1 MTEISQNA
9 KTVQLA
15 PSALSDGRG
24 ILRRIVGW
32 DSFGLLVVFI
42 ALFVALS
49 ILAPSFFTVTNQ
61 LSILQNAAFF
71 GIVAF
76 AMTLVIVAGEID
88 ISVGSMAALSSALI
102 GVFVVKHGIPMVISL
117 VLVLGI
123 AALIGAFAGAMR
135 TYFNVPTFISSLALY
150 LALRGLAQLL
160 TSNFPIPIDAGQFFY
175 WGTTGR
181 VFGIPVAALYLVVV
195 GIVAGVIARRT
206 VFGRSIYAVGGNS
219 KAAGLSG
226 LPVRRIKILVMTIS
240 ATVAAITGLLQSA
253 LLSSGNSTIGVG
265 LEFDAIAATIIGGA
279 ALTGGKGTIAGTT
292 IGVLF
297 IASLL
302 NGMVLLNVNPY
313 AQQVVRGAVVLIAVV
328 VNVWRSRRSAVS

>member
-1 MTEISQNA
+1 MTEISQTD
-9 KTVQLA
+9 KPLQLA
-15 PSALSDGRG
+15 PSALADHRG

-32 DSFGLLVVFI
+32 DSFGLLVVFV

-102 GVFVVKHGIPMVISL
+102 GVFVAKHGIPMPLAL

-123 AALIGAFAGAMR
+123 AAAIGAFAGAMR

-160 TSNFPIPIDAGQFFY
+160 TSNFPIPIDAGAFFY

-195 GIVAGVIARRT
+195 GIVAGTIARRT
-206 VFGRSIYAVGGNS
+206 VFGRSIYAVGGNA

-279 ALTGGKGTIAGTT
+279 ALTGGKGTVAGTT

>member
-1 MTEISQNA
+1 MTDTTSTTLA
-9 KTVQLA
+9 VQA
-15 PSALSDGRG
+15 PATPGAASL
-24 ILRRIVGW
+24 IFRRIVGW
-32 DSFGLLVVFI
+32 DGLGLLLVFI
-42 ALFVALS
+42 ALYVALS
-49 ILAPSFFTVTNQ
+49 LLTPTFLTASNQ

-88 ISVGSMAALSSALI
+88 ISVGSMAALSSSLI
-102 GVFVVKHGIPMVISL
+102 GVFVVQQGIPMFIAVF
-117 VLVLGI
+117 LVLGI
-123 AALIGAFAGAMR
+123 AAAIGAFAGAMR
-135 TYFNVPTFISSLALY
+135 SYFNVPTFISTLALY

-160 TSNFPIPIDAGQFFY
+160 TSNFPIPIPATEFFY
-175 WGTTGR
+175 WGSGR
-181 VFGIPVAALYLVVV
+181 IFGIPVAAIYLVVIAV
-195 GIVAGVIARRT
+195 VVGVIARRT

-226 LPVRRIKILVMTIS
+226 IPVRRIKIMVMMIS
-240 ATVAAITGLLQSA
+240 ATVAALTGLLQSA

-279 ALTGGKGTIAGTT
+279 ALSGGKGTIVGTS

-297 IASLL
+297 IAALL

-313 AQQVVRGAVVLIAVV
+313 AQQVVRGVVVLIAVL
-328 VNVWRSRRSAVS
+328 VNVWRSRRSSVS